1 MANFG
6 MPHAA
11 DIAYRRTLVRLLLIQ
26 SALIVAVSVYL
37 VLSKGNEFGLAALY
51 GGAASV
57 AGTIVSGWRVKV
69 AADEAVN
76 NTTLGMAEFYKAT
89 ALRFITIIALLALGM
104 GVLDMEALGI
114 LIGFIAAQAGYF
126 FARPLRAR

>member
-6 MPHAA
+6 MPNAA
-11 DIAYRRTLVRLLLIQ
+11 DIAYRRTLIRLLLIQ
-26 SALIVAVSVYL
+26 AALVVAVSVYL

-51 GGAASV
+51 GGVASL

-69 AADEAVN
+69 AADEAVS

-114 LIGFIAAQAGYF
+114 LIGFIAAQVGYF
-126 FARPLRAR
+126 FARPQRAR

>member
-6 MPHAA
+6 MPNAA

-26 SALIVAVSVYL
+26 AALIAAVSVYL

-57 AGTIVSGWRVKV
+57 AGTLVSGWRVKV